1 MQIPMTHSYYDALT
15 VIALLR
21 TVNSKTVTLLFQD
34 HTLRAHFIR
43 KALSQKHIRK
53 SVVQERVNNERK
65 SQTLFSITWK
75 GLEFIAERDGG
86 LYELLLNQ
94 QGMSVFSPM
103 ESKAAVKV
111 KLAAISNTVVIASS
125 AGALIPAKTFGSI
138 QSESQGRAEDGAED
152 EGERNPASLYTLKDF
167 YRDYLEDDSF
177 ILQNVF
183 SADLPPRSDDY
194 MVFYERGSIKAML
207 SQESERGDIKDFQSG
222 RYTGIIESYFK
233 TVMMYVASLYT
244 MPWSRWLVNA
254 ELNAYRMWGR
264 TYSITDIRQQSRNL
278 TMAAVIVN
286 NARDFAYHFQGS
298 KRKRERGEIFGGSFA
313 HVYVIPNDHTGIRF
327 LNWLMHIDDDG
338 IQKEMA
344 GMAIRSGKYS
354 ENGTRSAAP
363 FVLRSLSGKETS
375 VMLTMD
381 SKQIITMQYYALEKP
396 EQEFEVIC
404 FDWQEDY
411 LKRVLPANISYWT
424 IPFDIIQ
431 E

>member
-1 MQIPMTHSYYDALT
+1 MRIPMTHTYLDALT

-43 KALSQKHIRK
+43 KALAQKHIRK

-75 GLEFIAERDGG
+75 GLEFIAHRDGG

-94 QGMSVFSPM
+94 RGLTVFSPM
-103 ESKAAVKV
+103 ESKAAIRI
-111 KLAAISNTVVIASS
+111 KLAAISNTVVIAAS
-125 AGALIPAKTFGSI
+125 AGAEIPISTFGSAQI
-138 QSESQGRAEDGAED
+138 DSPEITED
-152 EGERNPASLYTLKDF
+152 ESEYDEERKASGSYTLRDF
-167 YRDYLEDDSF
+167 FRDYLDDDLS
-177 ILQNVF
+177 IMLDAF
-183 SADLPPRSDDY
+183 SADQTTQNDDY
-194 MVFYERGSIKAML
+194 MVFHERGSIKAML

-233 TVMMYVASLYT
+233 TVMIYVAPLYT

-298 KRKRERGEIFGGSFA
+298 KRKREKGEVFGGSFA

-327 LNWLMHIDDDG
+327 LNWLMHIEDDT
-338 IQKEMA
+338 IQKEMSE
-344 GMAIRSGKYS
+344 MAVRSGNYS
-354 ENGTRSAAP
+354 ENTTRSAAP
-363 FVLRSLSGKETS
+363 FLLRSLAGAETS
-375 VMLTMD
+375 VLLTMD
-381 SKQIITMQYYALEKP
+381 AKQITTVQYYAAERTG
-396 EQEFEVIC
+396 QDFQAIC

-411 LKRVLPANISYWT
+411 LKRVLPPNISYWA